1 MKQAHEGASVDTE
14 RPEIVYDD
22 AQASN
27 LDRPL
32 NLASLRQRL
41 QSQPGPAF
49 WRSLDELA
57 DTEEFRQFLYSEFP
71 REAATVDL
79 SDPVSRRRF
88 LKLMGASL
96 ALAGASACT
105 RQPTE
110 RIFPYAQ
117 MPEEIIP
124 GKPLYY
130 ATAILQG
137 GVATGV
143 LVESHMGRPTKI
155 EGNPQHPG
163 SLGATDAFTQ
173 ASVLTLYDPDR
184 STVVTNVG
192 NINSWAEFVNAL
204 SQELTK
210 QTATRGA
217 GLRILTETIT
227 SPTLADLLQSVLVK
241 YPAAR
246 WHQYEPVGR
255 DNSKEGAK
263 LAFGQVVETIYRLDQ
278 AQVIVSLDAD
288 FLSDWP
294 GSVRYA
300 RDFADARRVAD
311 QRPSM
316 NRLYVLEASLSLAGG
331 MADHRLPLPVSE
343 IEGVA
348 RALAA
353 QLGIISA
360 GVPDLPM
367 RHRQWVNAMAQDL
380 TAHRG
385 ASVVI
390 AGESQPPW
398 VHALVHAMNDALG
411 NVGKTVV
418 YTDSI
423 EANPVNHL
431 ESLRELVTDMDAGRV
446 QVLVILGGNPVL
458 TAPADFQFGE
468 RMKKVGFRVHLGYYD
483 DETSELCHW
492 HVPQTHELESW
503 GDARA
508 YDGTVSFIQPLIAP
522 LYQGRSPIEFV
533 AALLGQL
540 NPTSY
545 DLVRA
550 YWRRQNPA
558 ADFERWWQ
566 TALHDGVVAG
576 SARPAKTV
584 TLDVNKIK
592 SQVGSPPTP
601 SLQSDASSLEVV
613 FRPDPTIWDGRFA
626 NNAWLQELPK
636 PATKLTWDNAVLVSP
651 NTAERLGLSNEDV
664 VELRFKGHSV
674 RGPVWLTPGLPDRSV
689 TVHLGYGR
697 TRAGRVGTGLGFNA
711 YQLRRSDAY
720 WAGSGLELI
729 KLEQRYQLAS
739 TQHHHSMQG
748 RHPVRVG
755 TLDQYRNTPDF
766 VKEMGHE
773 PPRDLTL
780 YPEYQYEGNAWGLA
794 VDLNVCTGCNACV
807 IACQSENN
815 IAVVGKEQVIVGR
828 EMHWI
833 RIDRYYEGDWSNP
846 KIYNQPVMCM
856 QCENAPCEVVCP
868 VHATNHSR
876 EGLNQMVYNRCVGTR
891 YCANN
896 CPYKV
901 RRFNFMLYSD
911 WETPILK
918 LQRNPD
924 VTVRSRGVMEKCS
937 YCVQRITAARIE
949 AKKQDR
955 PIRDG
960 EIMTACQQVCPTQA
974 IVFGDINDPDSR
986 VSKQR
991 AESRHYSLLAELN
1004 TRPRTTYLA
1013 RLRNPNPQLEE
1024 GELQG

>member
-1 MKQAHEGASVDTE
+1 MKQEHEGARVDTE
-14 RPEIVYDD
+14 RPEMVYDD
-22 AQASN
+22 AQVSN
-27 LDRPL
+27 LERPL
-32 NLASLRQRL
+32 NLTSLRQRL
-41 QSQPGPAF
+41 QSQPGPTF

-110 RIFPYAQ
+110 RIFPYAR

-163 SLGATDAFTQ
+163 SLGATDVFTQ

-184 STVVTNVG
+184 STVVTNAG

-204 SQELTK
+204 SQELSK
-210 QTATRGA
+210 QAATRGA

-227 SPTLADLLQSVLVK
+227 SPTLADLLQSALVK

-300 RDFADARRVAD
+300 RDFADARRVAE
-311 QRPSM
+311 QRSSM

-343 IEGVA
+343 IEAVA
-348 RALAA
+348 RALAV
-353 QLGIISA
+353 QLGIISD
-360 GVPDLPM
+360 GVPDLPT

-385 ASVVI
+385 ASVVM
-390 AGESQPPW
+390 AGESQPPL

-446 QVLVILGGNPVL
+446 QMLVILGGNPVL
-458 TAPADFQFGE
+458 TAPADFRFGE

-540 NPTSY
+540 NPSGY

-550 YWRRQNPA
+550 YWRRQSPA

-584 TLDVNKIK
+584 PLDVNKIK
-592 SQVGSPPTP
+592 SQVGSPSTP

-651 NTAERLGLSNEDV
+651 NTAERLSLNSEDV

-697 TRAGRVGTGLGFNA
+697 TRAGRVGTGRGFNA

-755 TLDQYRNTPDF
+755 TLEQYRNTPDF

-807 IACQSENN
+807 IACQAENN

-833 RIDRYYEGDWSNP
+833 RIDRYYEGDWSHP

-876 EGLNQMVYNRCVGTR
+876 EGLNQMVYNRCIGTR

-986 VSKQR
+986 VSQQR